1 MRPSPAPYP
10 LLRALL
16 ASLILSLTAGCGR
29 TQSDEQLLSAA
40 RQHVAKGEPKSAVI
54 QLKNLL
60 QQTPANGP
68 ARLMLGQLYLDT
80 GDTLSAEKELRR
92 ALELGTNPGD
102 VAPLLGRWSGAA
114 RSTRCRFSCAAA
126 SLPSRKSS
134 SACV

>member
-1 MRPSPAPYP
+1 MPPLP

-16 ASLILSLTAGCGR
+16 ASLLLSQAAGCGR

-40 RQHVAKGEPKSAVI
+40 RQHVARGETKSAVI

-102 VAPLLGRWSGAA
+102 VTPLLGRTLLLQGKYDKILDEIKAD
-114 RSTRCRFSCAAA
+114 
-126 SLPSRKSS
+126 
-134 SACV
+134 